1 MGWDVSIPTFRKKP
15 SNSPNTETGVSQS
28 NKKIHSS
35 STSPTH
41 PTPGYKKKRTEN
53 RTIHRSLTHVVVGIS
68 DTNKAY
74 GTRNKIPSIPYHH
87 HLSTFC
93 LSTTKTIQK
102 KREKI

>member
-1 MGWDVSIPTFRKKP
+1 MGWEYTFRKSLAIRQIQKRESLKATKRFIHHQP
-15 SNSPNTETGVSQS
+15 HPPNPPQDT
-28 NKKIHSS
+28 KKN
-35 STSPTH
+35 
-41 PTPGYKKKRTEN
+41 TEN

-68 DTNKAY
+68 DTNQAY
-74 GTRNKIPSIPYHH
+74 GTRNEIPSIPYHHH